1 MCVMTVVHD
10 KSQNSSLCPFSLY
23 LNVLFFFKCTFTV
36 VFNCPINYSNH
47 KCLHHSLLY
56 RIQTESHT
64 NTLFKHTSAS
74 YVMMSC
80 DIFLKLVMTM
90 LLHSAQLVTVDYTI
104 TFCQPLKQSTYTCLS
119 SDISLKFMLTIL
131 LHSAQP
137 FKH

>member
-90 LLHSAQLVTVDYTI
+90 LLHSAQL
-104 TFCQPLKQSTYTCLS
+104 QLL
-119 SDISLKFMLTIL
+119 LTIL
-131 LHSAQP
+131 LHSASHLNSP
-137 FKH
+137 HTHVYLLIFL